1 MGGHIREET
10 EGSKHGFLFRGVWL
24 RREERGSGPWA
35 QGQGR
40 SQDEICGMERMSACM
55 GQEKG
60 GRKEG
65 EFKDGNGDNYGGR
78 KEEDPEHR
86 ELCLEEE
93 EPSL

>member
-1 MGGHIREET
+1 MVRT
-10 EGSKHGFLFRGVWL
+10 
-24 RREERGSGPWA
+24 
-35 QGQGR
+35 R
-40 SQDEICGMERMSACM
+40 SAEWKDSACV

-65 EFKDGNGDNYGGR
+65 EFKDGSGDNYDGDT

-86 ELCLEEE
+86 ELSLEEE